1 MTSTSTSTS
10 IVVAKHISDSDME
23 GMVGQ
28 FIDVDASASDWTVV
42 RRPESMGVT
51 SVHKANNAGLLCSI
65 VWGSIPQDMCK
76 LALRCYLDVGKTRYM
91 STNRGAAAGVVTRE
105 RTHVGTY
112 SRGVAANSGIIGYIN
127 SANHKRPCR
136 LTAFSRDHFDQY
148 EMGLPFIKCIDDCF
162 REHIPD
168 AYRLQNAESE
178 RTSYRIADTA
188 FSTVTV
194 NYNFRTALHK
204 DAGDFKEGFGNLV
217 VLHDD
222 SDDSVH
228 TYVDTNRQI
237 DRGGML
243 LFPQYKVAVKLGSG
257 DFMAMDVH
265 EWHCNSSIKLQPGQY
280 RLSFVCYLRE
290 NMERCALVNQRL
302 IAING
307 NLDGKPWDTEKIVT
321 YIVGEGATRQLNGT
335 GPPPWN
341 IQWWT
346 LTSADGRFH
355 LEYKN
360 KRYVLSDRVA
370 GVKISNLISA
380 WDYCNQLQHLT

>member
-1 MTSTSTSTS
+1 MSSL
-10 IVVAKHISDSDME
+10 VVHKRVSDSDME

-28 FIDVDASASDWTVV
+28 FIDMDIHAESASDWIVV
-42 RRPESMGVT
+42 KRPETMGVT
-51 SVHKANNAGLLCSI
+51 SVYKASTNSLLCSI
-65 VWGSIPQDMCK
+65 VWGAVPNDMRR
-76 LALRCYLDVGKTRYM
+76 LALSSYLNAGKSTKYM
-91 STNRGAAAGVVTRE
+91 STNRGAAAGVVTYE

-148 EMGLPFIKCIDDCF
+148 DKGLPFIRCVDDCF

-168 AYRLQNAESE
+168 AYRLQKTEAE
-178 RTSYRIADTA
+178 RTAYRIADTS

-204 DAGDFKEGFGNLV
+204 DAGDFKDGFGNLV
-217 VLHDD
+217 VLHEDVIHD
-222 SDDSVH
+222 GG
-228 TYVDTNRQI
+228 I
-237 DRGGML
+237 DNDNDNDNERGGML

-265 EWHCNSSIKLQPGQY
+265 EWHCNSALQLQPGQF

-307 NLDGKPWDTEKIVT
+307 NLDGKAWDTEKIVT
-321 YIVGEGATRQLNGT
+321 DIVGEGATRQLNGT

-346 LTSADGRFH
+346 LTSADGRFQ

-360 KRYVLSDRVA
+360 KRYVLTDHVA
-370 GVKISNLISA
+370 GHKIRNLISA
-380 WDYCNQLQHLT
+380 WDYCHAIHFV